1 MQAAL
6 LAVEGNRMSMFAKY
20 RRLLVATVLSCAVG
34 AAQAQEAKA
43 QAQTGALAD
52 GVSSVVGI
60 AAGAPLNP
68 ILPLLGAAF
77 KAATFQHAESLPETD
92 RPRAYAMAAAG
103 WQGSAA
109 GNACAAASL
118 LSGGSFLPAC
128 IAVGGAWGWKTWNA
142 SERERLDAERCA
154 ALRASARKPKLRCAF
169 MQRRV
174 EVAAAPVR
182 TPILAQDL
190 VAP

>member
-1 MQAAL
+1 MRAAL
-6 LAVEGNRMSMFAKY
+6 LAVEGNRMSMFAKS
-20 RRLLVATVLSCAVG
+20 RKVIVLTIFSWSVC

-43 QAQTGALAD
+43 QAQTGAVAD

-68 ILPLLGAAF
+68 LLPILGVAF
-77 KAATFQHAESLPETD
+77 KAATFQHAESLPEAE

-109 GNACAAASL
+109 GNACAALSL

-128 IAVGGAWGWKTWNA
+128 LAVGGAWGWKTWTA

-154 ALRASARKPKLRCAF
+154 ALRAKARKPKLRCPVV
-169 MQRRV
+169 RKRV
-174 EVAAAPVR
+174 ELAAAPV
-182 TPILAQDL
+182 PSVILSQEMGR
-190 VAP
+190 